1 MNSGQCRATLFL
13 RLVVYCQTRHRRLRR
28 TPPTLQGDR
37 GNRPDPPAP
46 RPSRRLAMLDLCQNL
61 LSHDPLTLVRGVG

>member
-1 MNSGQCRATLFL
+1 
-13 RLVVYCQTRHRRLRR
+13 LRR